1 MISQDLQVQGSHSK
15 RGYSDYVEPELIM
28 WRGLLASIEFTTLV
42 LQFVNSDVIN
52 ATHAEL

>member
-28 WRGLLASIEFTTLV
+28 WCGLLASIEFTTLV